1 MSSRPECPY
10 CGKYAGLTGCF
21 GECVEQAKNA
31 LTREAFEELVAYMY
45 VLERCDFDRG
55 VTGALLENPVTLLEN
70 IKRCVASKCSTEMT
84 RTILL
89 EGLV

>member
-1 MSSRPECPY
+1 MVNITNC
-10 CGKYAGLTGCF
+10 KVVDIQ
-21 GECVEQAKNA
+21 VEHNKSNEAMWA
-31 LTREAFEELVAYMY
+31 RIEAFEELDAYIY
-45 VLERCDFDRG
+45 ILERCDFDRG
-55 VTGALLENPVTLLEN
+55 VTGALLENPVTLLKN

>member
-1 MSSRPECPY
+1 M
-10 CGKYAGLTGCF
+10 GNTIDIQ
-21 GECVEQAKNA
+21 VEHTDE
-31 LTREAFEELVAYMY
+31 TRTLCDRIEAFEELDKYIY
-45 VLERCDFDRG
+45 ILERCDFDRD
-55 VTGALLENPVTLLEN
+55 VTGALLENPVMLLEN

>member
-1 MSSRPECPY
+1 MSSRPECPN

-21 GECVEQAKNA
+21 GDCIKQDERKA
-31 LTREAFEELVAYMY
+31 RIEAFEELDEYIY
-45 VLERCDFDRG
+45 ILERCDFDRG

>member
-1 MSSRPECPY
+1 MNNYKAVNVQSPD
-10 CGKYAGLTGCF
+10 T
-21 GECVEQAKNA
+21 V
-31 LTREAFEELVAYMY
+31 EELDAYMY
-45 VLERCDFDRG
+45 VLERCDFGRD
-55 VTGALLENPVTLLEN
+55 VIEALLENPVTLLEN